1 MAKLDNDP
9 TSAAARTN
17 AGAPAKGAA
26 APATEYNPRV
36 DTLYESF
43 FNLPAVKAAMPPGA
57 HDQAAQHALPQP
69 KLPGRK
75 PPGSRSTPKHGHVLD
90 MLSRSGKKASEGES
104 AGGSNSAAPAA
115 ELSASAKTA
124 SETPQ
129 PSGSR
134 REYTPLISRAGKRG
148 GSGAAFSST
157 SMAGAHVEGGREA
170 DSGAPSAAQP
180 AYRQA
185 RVMDLLNRPLSSG
198 TVRQT
203 HGAMHPH
210 ANPNAKHMHPP
221 WGSAAQPASDP
232 IQAEMHPRAEP
243 SGAVGQSDRSIS
255 ASPAVPDA
263 ADGGTQHPR
272 QGSGFGSF
280 QAHQEPE
287 LHGSSAAQPDPVQGD
302 RIELNLDLSSPSAAL
317 PEEHTDRERAL
328 AEAPALEHN
337 YAEDHTPGR
346 LGEEPWADPEGGHGE
361 AASTEQHNQL
371 AGIDA
376 ATWARL
382 PADVHASILAGNV
395 VDLANIQ
402 STPAMPLV
410 PARVSFIA
418 PSSILLV
425 IGSCASCTT
434 QITPQACTKADA
446 PAVSSNVLP
455 PPPPLPPDVVAV
467 PLQLPL

>member
-9 TSAAARTN
+9 SSAAARTN

-57 HDQAAQHALPQP
+57 PDQAAQHAQPQP

-75 PPGSRSTPKHGHVLD
+75 PPGSRPTPKHDHVLD

-104 AGGSNSAAPAA
+104 AGGSNSTAPAA

-124 SETPQ
+124 SEAPQ

-157 SMAGAHVEGGREA
+157 SMARAHVGGGREA

-198 TVRQT
+198 TGRQT
-203 HGAMHPH
+203 HGAAHPH
-210 ANPNAKHMHPP
+210 ANPDAKHMHPP
-221 WGSAAQPASDP
+221 WGSAVQPASDP
-232 IQAEMHPRAEP
+232 IQAEMHPRAET
-243 SGAVGQSDRSIS
+243 SGAVGQPDRATS

-263 ADGGTQHPR
+263 ADGGTQHLM
-272 QGSGFGSF
+272 QGSAFDFGSF
-280 QAHQEPE
+280 QAHQQPE
-287 LHGSSAAQPDPVQGD
+287 LHGSSAPQPDPVQGE
-302 RIELNLDLSSPSAAL
+302 RIELDLDLSSPSAAL
-317 PEEHTDRERAL
+317 PEEQTDRKRAL
-328 AEAPALEHN
+328 AEAPALELN
-337 YAEDHTPGR
+337 NAEDHTPRR
-346 LGEEPWADPEGGHGE
+346 LGEELWADPEGGYGE
-361 AASTEQHNQL
+361 AASTVQHNQL
-371 AGIDA
+371 AEIDA

-382 PADVHASILAGNV
+382 PADVQASILAGNA

-402 STPAMPLV
+402 STPAMPVV

-418 PSSILLV
+418 LLILWL
-425 IGSCASCTT
+425 
-434 QITPQACTKADA
+434 
-446 PAVSSNVLP
+446 
-455 PPPPLPPDVVAV
+455 
-467 PLQLPL
+467 